1 MLRGFTIR
9 IHFPTGQPDGLRII
23 SNPGWT
29 GLALV
34 FPHALLDEVRK
45 RDELQG
51 AGVYVLWEAGIG
63 ASALP
68 AVYVGQS
75 DALATRLLVHR
86 DKDFWTQAVAFTT
99 EARSLTGSHAEYL
112 EASLIR
118 LAKNARRCDLKNDN
132 VPNLPGLSKSER
144 EDAERFLDTMQLYLS
159 IAGATFFD
167 QPPVSTPKDADLLL
181 RVSDAEARGVE
192 IEGGF
197 VVLKGSTAVQG
208 VGGSIPPSLLELR
221 EDLTNNGTLV
231 AGEGVLRFAQDY
243 KFSSPSTAATIVT
256 GRSANG
262 RREWKDANGRSL
274 GDIQAANPP

>member
-86 DKDFWTQAVAFTT
+86 DKDFWTKAVAFTT
-99 EARSLTGSHAEYL
+99 EARSLTGSHAE
-112 EASLIR
+112 
-118 LAKNARRCDLKNDN
+118 
-132 VPNLPGLSKSER
+132 
-144 EDAERFLDTMQLYLS
+144 
-159 IAGATFFD
+159 
-167 QPPVSTPKDADLLL
+167 
-181 RVSDAEARGVE
+181 
-192 IEGGF
+192 
-197 VVLKGSTAVQG
+197 
-208 VGGSIPPSLLELR
+208 
-221 EDLTNNGTLV
+221 
-231 AGEGVLRFAQDY
+231 
-243 KFSSPSTAATIVT
+243 
-256 GRSANG
+256 
-262 RREWKDANGRSL
+262 
-274 GDIQAANPP
+274 